1 MAQKRVDTGR
11 GRKSGVVKASKS
23 STSNRAFYLII
34 GVVAIAGIA
43 GLTYQST
50 RPKATATAT
59 PYDTTLPAVKSAG
72 YVLGSPSA
80 PVEVTEFGD
89 FECPQCGRFAT
100 LTEPDVRNRLVNTGK
115 MRLRYIDYPLAM
127 HRNTWNASRA
137 AACADEQGK
146 FWEMHDAIYANQ
158 DRWDTQATNKPDK
171 LLKQIGAQIPGIKA
185 DQFNSCVDT
194 KKMQAKIQAHL
205 KLAEARHVT
214 GTPTFSF
221 GTDKTTDGF
230 LTYDQFKQ
238 FVTLAIAKSGKTA
251 PGFGG
256 DTAQKSAPL
265 TPTKKGE

>member
-1 MAQKRVDTGR
+1 MAQKRVDAGR
-11 GRKSGVVKASKS
+11 GRKPGVVKASKS

-50 RPKATATAT
+50 RPKATASAT

-72 YVLGSPSA
+72 YLIGSASA

-115 MRLRYIDYPLAM
+115 LRIRYIDYPLPM

-158 DRWDTQATNKPDK
+158 DRWDGNATGNPDK
-171 LLKQIGAQIPGIKA
+171 VLKQIGVAVPGMNA

-194 KKMQAKIQAHL
+194 KKTQAKVQAHYQM
-205 KLAEARHVT
+205 AMAAHVE
-214 GTPTFSF
+214 GTPTFVF
-221 GTDKTTDGF
+221 GDQKIAAFLSYDEFKKMLDDLTAKTAAAPAMRGGDSAKG
-230 LTYDQFKQ
+230 
-238 FVTLAIAKSGKTA
+238 VTL
-251 PGFGG
+251 PG
-256 DTAQKSAPL
+256 A
-265 TPTKKGE
+265 KKGP

>member
-34 GVVAIAGIA
+34 GVVAIAGTA

-59 PYDTTLPAVKSAG
+59 PYDTTLPTVKSAG

-158 DRWDTQATNKPDK
+158 DRWDGTATGNPDK
-171 LLKQIGAQIPGIKA
+171 VLKQIGGQIPGINA
-185 DQFNSCVDT
+185 DSFNSCVDS
-194 KKMQAKIQAHL
+194 KKTQAKVQAHYQ
-205 KLAEARHVT
+205 LAVAARAD
-214 GTPTFSF
+214 GTPTFIF
-221 GTDKTTDGF
+221 GDQKITAFLNYDEFKKMVEDLTAKTGAAPAVPNTDT
-230 LTYDQFKQ
+230 
-238 FVTLAIAKSGKTA
+238 AKSVTI
-251 PGFGG
+251 PG
-256 DTAQKSAPL
+256 A
-265 TPTKKGE
+265 KKGP